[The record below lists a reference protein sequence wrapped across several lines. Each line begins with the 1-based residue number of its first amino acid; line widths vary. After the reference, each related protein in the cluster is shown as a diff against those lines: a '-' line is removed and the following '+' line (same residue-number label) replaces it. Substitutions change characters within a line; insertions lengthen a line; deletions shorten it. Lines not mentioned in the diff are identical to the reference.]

1 MIKIKE
7 KTYMEI
13 TRNLSKEEKE
23 DLIDK
28 ISWLFF
34 TLENIKMSAD
44 EKKAYLLLDRITI
57 DDICTNPF
65 CFASYEGSNWI
76 LRQLYPNLEH
86 LLLAEL
92 DLYVL
97 LVEKA
102 TGFDLADTANEKLS

>member
-1 MIKIKE
+1 MSKIKE

-34 TLENIKMSAD
+34 TLENTKMTAD
-44 EKKAYLLLDRITI
+44 EKKAYLLLDSITT
-57 DDICTNPF
+57 DDICTNTL

-86 LLLAEL
+86 LLLAEM
-92 DLYVL
+92 DLYL
-97 LVEKA
+97 ALVEKA
-102 TGFDLADTANEKLS
+102 TGFDLADIANEKTS